1 MEAFSLF
8 EVNQYLRRVI
18 ALNFEDP
25 FWVEC
30 EINSISHSRGNVYL
44 NVIEKAEESEEVIAS
59 NSAQIWY
66 RQFLFIK
73 KKLGGLVDSILQSGI
88 KVKLKVSLNYSERYG
103 LSLVV
108 EDIDPA
114 YTFGQFEINRQKT
127 IEALKKKRL
136 MDKNAERPLPSIL
149 RRIAV
154 ISSATAA
161 GYQDFVSQ
169 LEDNAFGYV
178 FEIDLLQSAMQGT
191 NTENSVV
198 SALKTASK
206 KSYDVIA
213 IIRGGGSRLDLSAFD
228 NYNIA
233 VEIAKSKK
241 PVITGIGHDI
251 DLSVADMVAH
261 TVLKTPTA
269 VADWIVDHNSR
280 FESELIEI
288 EHSLQLVISDRLLD
302 ERDKL
307 AEMSELLR
315 RIPML
320 TVVQEKERFGRM
332 QAELDAMSQQ
342 AISEMQLKLSSAEN
356 LIAALSPEK
365 VLSRGY
371 VMVKQGDKYRSSKS
385 KVKPNPKSLEL
396 IFNDG
401 SLKVNQE

>member
-1 MEAFSLF
+1 MCI
-8 EVNQYLRRVI
+8 R
-18 ALNFEDP
+18 
-25 FWVEC
+25 
-30 EINSISHSRGNVYL
+30 
-44 NVIEKAEESEEVIAS
+44 
-59 NSAQIWY
+59 
-66 RQFLFIK
+66 
-73 KKLGGLVDSILQSGI
+73 DS
-88 KVKLKVSLNYSERYG
+88 
-103 LSLVV
+103 
-108 EDIDPA
+108 
-114 YTFGQFEINRQKT
+114 
-127 IEALKKKRL
+127 
-136 MDKNAERPLPSIL
+136 
-149 RRIAV
+149 
-154 ISSATAA
+154 
-161 GYQDFVSQ
+161 
-169 LEDNAFGYV
+169 
-178 FEIDLLQSAMQGT
+178 
-191 NTENSVV
+191 
-198 SALKTASK
+198 
-206 KSYDVIA
+206 
-213 IIRGGGSRLDLSAFD
+213 SRLDLSAFD

-320 TVVQEKERFGRM
+320 TVVQEKERLGRM

-371 VMVKQGDKYRSSKS
+371 VMVKQGDKYRTSKS